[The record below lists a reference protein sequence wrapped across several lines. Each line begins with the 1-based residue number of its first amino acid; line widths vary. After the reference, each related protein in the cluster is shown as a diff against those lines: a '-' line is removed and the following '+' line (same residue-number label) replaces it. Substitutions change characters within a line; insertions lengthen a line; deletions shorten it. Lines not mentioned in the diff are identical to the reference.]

1 MLYYLIF
8 DVILPLKISPKIRH
22 KILAGGVGVL
32 YSLHKRIKKKAKREK
47 FYDRTE

>member
-22 KILAGGVGVL
+22 KILAGGWVC
-32 YSLHKRIKKKAKREK
+32 YTYLHKRIKKKAKGEK

>member
-22 KILAGGVGVL
+22 KILAGVGVL